1 MARGRL
7 LLGGSPRV
15 RLTSDPVA
23 ADVESARR
31 EWETA
36 YRRLGESARAPGT
49 PDGLDRQLRVVTEE
63 LRKRV
68 GSTFTI
74 RELADE
80 YDRADEWAR
89 DAVAER
95 ATSPGWLSSL
105 AIVEGAAFHLYSRG
119 AVDYEP

>member
-1 MARGRL
+1 M
-7 LLGGSPRV
+7 
-15 RLTSDPVA
+15 A

-31 EWETA
+31 EWEIA
-36 YRRLGESARAPGT
+36 YRRVGEAARAPGT
-49 PDGLDRQLRVVTEE
+49 QDGLHRQLRVVTEE

-68 GSTFTI
+68 GSTFTL

-80 YDRADEWAR
+80 YGRADDWAR

-95 ATSPGWLSSL
+95 ATYPGWLSSL

>member
-1 MARGRL
+1 M
-7 LLGGSPRV
+7 
-15 RLTSDPVA
+15 

-36 YRRLGESARAPGT
+36 YRRLGEHAHTPAPR
-49 PDGLDRQLRVVTEE
+49 DGLHRQLRVVTEE

-68 GSTFTI
+68 GSTFTL

-89 DAVAER
+89 HAVAER

>member
-1 MARGRL
+1 
-7 LLGGSPRV
+7 
-15 RLTSDPVA
+15 VA

-31 EWETA
+31 EWETS
-36 YRRLGESARAPGT
+36 YRRLGESAREPGS
-49 PDGLDRQLRVVTEE
+49 PDGLHRQLRVVTEE

-68 GSTFTI
+68 GSTFTL

-80 YDRADEWAR
+80 YGRADDWAR

-95 ATSPGWLSSL
+95 ATYPGWLSSL

>member
-1 MARGRL
+1 M
-7 LLGGSPRV
+7 
-15 RLTSDPVA
+15 A

-31 EWETA
+31 EWETS
-36 YRRLGESARAPGT
+36 YRRLGESAREPGS
-49 PDGLDRQLRVVTEE
+49 PDGLHRQLRVVTEE

-68 GSTFTI
+68 GSTFTL

-80 YDRADEWAR
+80 YGRADDWAR

-95 ATSPGWLSSL
+95 ATYPGWLSSL